1 MPFQDLFG
9 MAKHMLHTSYLVSNA
24 MHFYFYFQNLG
35 KMRVKRLME
44 AKKCIQTV
52 KIICLVEFKLLIKKV
67 SKELFLRTS
76 DFILQETTK
85 KYKNEN
91 TK

>member
-1 MPFQDLFG
+1 
-9 MAKHMLHTSYLVSNA
+9 MAKHMLGTFYLVLNE
-24 MHFYFYFQNLG
+24 MHFFLQNLG
-35 KMRVKRLME
+35 KMRVKQLME

-85 KYKNEN
+85 KV
-91 TK
+91 

>member
-1 MPFQDLFG
+1 
-9 MAKHMLHTSYLVSNA
+9 MLGIFYLVLNEI
-24 MHFYFYFQNLG
+24 HFFLQNLG
-35 KMRVKRLME
+35 EMRVKQLME

-52 KIICLVEFKLLIKKV
+52 TIICLVEFKLLIKKV

-85 KYKNEN
+85 KSIKVRIQSK
-91 TK
+91 TTD

>member
-1 MPFQDLFG
+1 
-9 MAKHMLHTSYLVSNA
+9 MLGTFYLVLNE
-24 MHFYFYFQNLG
+24 MHFFLQNLG
-35 KMRVKRLME
+35 KMRVKQLME

-85 KYKNEN
+85 KIKVRIQSK
-91 TK
+91 TTD

>member
-1 MPFQDLFG
+1 MWMQFQDLFW
-9 MAKHMLHTSYLVSNA
+9 MTKHMLGIFYLVLNE
-24 MHFYFYFQNLG
+24 MHFFLQNLG
-35 KMRVKRLME
+35 KMRVKQLME

-85 KYKNEN
+85 KV
-91 TK
+91 

>member
-1 MPFQDLFG
+1 MWMQFQDLFW
-9 MAKHMLHTSYLVSNA
+9 MTKHMLGIFYLVLNE
-24 MHFYFYFQNLG
+24 MHFFLQNLG
-35 KMRVKRLME
+35 KMRVKQLME

-76 DFILQETTK
+76 DFILQGTTK
-85 KYKNEN
+85 KV
-91 TK
+91 